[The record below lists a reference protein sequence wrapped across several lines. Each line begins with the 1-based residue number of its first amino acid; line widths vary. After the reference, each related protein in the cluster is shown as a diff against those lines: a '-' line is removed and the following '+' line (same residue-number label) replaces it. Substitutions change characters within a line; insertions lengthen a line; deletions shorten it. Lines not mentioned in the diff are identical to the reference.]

1 MSSKVLVYST
11 NRGEVTPTQKRFS
24 LLSKHGVW
32 KLLFNAVLECLR
44 SLSGIVGTAVFL
56 IRDRFGEKP
65 LYWGLSGFGD
75 DQALL
80 FGSELSALRAWP
92 GFNNDVHRPAVAQY
106 FRFGSLSAPSCIYT
120 GIHQLLPGHLVTI
133 QYPLTKRL
141 PESQPW
147 WCFRSLVAKSVA
159 DPFVD
164 PSAGLDALESALC
177 LSVHQQSLAD
187 VPLGS
192 FLSGGVDSSLITALL
207 QSQSNSPVSTFTI
220 GFEENGFNEAP
231 YASAV
236 ASHLGTDHTE
246 IILTAAD
253 AQSLI
258 PQLPLLYSEPFADSS
273 GSCLLIWCA
282 GKLAEVALKLPSVG
296 MAEMS
301 FLEVTTAIS
310 VTAYLESFGMA
321 AMVLA
326 LSPRF
331 NCTYS
336 STCWLGPAHSFT
348 ANFPVWP

>member
-1 MSSKVLVYST
+1 MCSSTGRFVIVFNGEIYNHLSLRHELEGSGLL
-11 NRGEVTPTQKRFS
+11 NQPWRGHSDTETFLAAVEAWGVEAS
-24 LLSKHGVW
+24 LQRCVGMFALALW
-32 KLLFNAVLECLR
+32 DRRYRCLH
-44 SLSGIVGTAVFL
+44 L

-80 FGSELSALRAWP
+80 FGLNFQLSRAWP

-236 ASHLGTDHTE
+236 ASHLGTDHIE

-273 GSCLLIWCA
+273 QLPTHLVCREARRSGL
-282 GKLAEVALKLPSVG
+282 KVAVCGDGGDELFGGYNRYFWDRVSGIVWHGCHGPC
-296 MAEMS
+296 
-301 FLEVTTAIS
+301 AIS
-310 VTAYLESFGMA
+310 
-321 AMVLA
+321 
-326 LSPRF
+326 
-331 NCTYS
+331 
-336 STCWLGPAHSFT
+336 
-348 ANFPVWP
+348 